1 MKVLKKSLSA
11 LLVSS
16 VFISGYTVADVKIS
30 GFGSV
35 VAGRTLDD
43 VTLDNV
49 NYDWS
54 QPPSA
59 SNPPSVT
66 REQILTADFYD
77 VGQYSND
84 FSFKPET
91 VFALQVVAD
100 MGENL
105 KVTGQLV
112 AKGTD
117 DFSPEFDW
125 YYLTYQATDELTLMA
140 GRRNIPMYY
149 FSEFSEVGYAYP
161 WMRPPSNLYWWQV
174 TQFNGLNAMYDFSL
188 ADYSN
193 TISVFY
199 GNEYS
204 NDNKEMKYYDE
215 LYGGSAKSVN
225 ELWTDILGFNWNLS
239 GDFFDVRLVYF
250 QNDRDRETIAQ
261 DGSIADY
268 TPFSQTFLGFGGTV
282 DLAMFTFLFDWN
294 LVTYDDA
301 HGTEFPTYLIS
312 AVYNLDEF
320 HPFISYSKADH
331 KRKKRVN
338 TEDYEEHYMLSYG
351 IRYDFHPSASFK
363 IQYDK
368 FVDEAVPESGWR
380 YHGDSDTVTVGV
392 DFIF

>member
-1 MKVLKKSLSA
+1 MKDLNKSVLA

-16 VFISGYTVADVKIS
+16 VLISGYTVADVKIS

-49 NYDWS
+49 GFDWS

-149 FSEFSEVGYAYP
+149 FSEFSEVSYAYP

-174 TQFNGLNAMYDFSL
+174 TQFNGVHAMYDFSL
-188 ADYSN
+188 GDYSN
-193 TISVFY
+193 TISFFY

-225 ELWTDILGFNWNLS
+225 ELWTDIMGFNWNLS

-261 DGSIADY
+261 DGSIADF
-268 TPFSQTFLGFGGTV
+268 TPFSQEFLGFGGTL

-331 KRKKRVN
+331 KREKRTN
-338 TEDYEEHYMLSYG
+338 TENYEEHYMLSYG

-380 YHGDSDTVTVGV
+380 YHGDSDTVTIGV

>member
-239 GDFFDVRLVYF
+239 GDFFDVRFVYF